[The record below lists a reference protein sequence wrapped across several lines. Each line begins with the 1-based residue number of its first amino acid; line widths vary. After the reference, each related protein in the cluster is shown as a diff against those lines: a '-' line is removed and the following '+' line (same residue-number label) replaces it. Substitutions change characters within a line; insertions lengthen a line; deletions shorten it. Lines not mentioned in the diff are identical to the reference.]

1 MGKYTPGGKEERE
14 TGRDG
19 EYTRALVRSRR
30 EERAGWRGWRDR
42 HRKMDKWANGPS
54 ESRRREMTTERLSKK
69 PTAPSQLLP
78 WIFGQQV
85 RHLQLQ
91 RDEGT
96 LCPGLSGRGP
106 QLLLE
111 AAPQDC
117 PPSCGVPGSC
127 LPGLPVGGQSGLPC
141 WSLGAEGSQETS
153 GKDPGSSPERGKRK
167 HPVTGA
173 GRLGQPRV
181 RYQDGG
187 HPQIWGSGEGSQ
199 VSALSSSLISSVH
212 PGVGLTTST
221 ATFSFSRERPFRG
234 PVTATPSSSAF
245 LRSSSI
251 S

>member
-1 MGKYTPGGKEERE
+1 MGKYTPDGKKERE
-14 TGRDG
+14 TGRDESTHGHWSGAG
-19 EYTRALVRSRR
+19 ERKEPGGGAGETDT
-30 EERAGWRGWRDR
+30 ERWT
-42 HRKMDKWANGPS
+42 NGPS
-54 ESRRREMTTERLSKK
+54 ERRRREMTTERLSRR
-69 PTAPSQLLP
+69 PPASSRLLP

-153 GKDPGSSPERGKRK
+153 GKDPGSSPERGEEETSSHWGRE
-167 HPVTGA
+167 TGTA
-173 GRLGQPRV
+173 RGQVPGWRPPTDLGQR
-181 RYQDGG
+181 RGL
-187 HPQIWGSGEGSQ
+187 SG
-199 VSALSSSLISSVH
+199 VSSLLF
-212 PGVGLTTST
+212 PD
-221 ATFSFSRERPFRG
+221 F
-234 PVTATPSSSAF
+234 
-245 LRSSSI
+245 
-251 S
+251 